1 MHAALEKLKAEGMDE
16 RVAVK
21 ILDIM
26 PKTKEELG
34 LIFEKVRFDLSDA
47 KAKKI
52 LSIVASLRK

>member
-1 MHAALEKLKAEGMDE
+1 
-16 RVAVK
+16 VK

-34 LIFEKVRFDLSDA
+34 LIFEKVRFDLTDA

-52 LSIVASLRK
+52 LSVVSSLRK